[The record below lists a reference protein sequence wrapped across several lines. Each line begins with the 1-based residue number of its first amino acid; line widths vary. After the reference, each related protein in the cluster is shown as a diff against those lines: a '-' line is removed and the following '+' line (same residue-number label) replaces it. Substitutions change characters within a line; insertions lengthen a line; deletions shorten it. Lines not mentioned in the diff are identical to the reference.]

1 MLESMQIRKHLSS
14 FQIIIIGFASVVL
27 IGALLLMLPISTK
40 ERVVAPF
47 NLALFTSISSV
58 CVTGL
63 VMVDTATYWS
73 IFGQVIILILIQIGG
88 LGVISFVSAFVLLV
102 GKKFSLRQRTTFQES
117 IAADKMSGLA
127 KLIKFVFVT
136 TFIVES
142 IGALVMMPVFII
154 DHGPIGVWMAIF
166 HSVSAFCN
174 AGFDILGSSNNQFQS
189 LTSYSSN
196 PFVCITIM
204 VLIVFGGIG
213 FLTWNDFK
221 INKFKLRNYRMQSKI
236 ILLTTSILILVP
248 AIYFFFVDFSN
259 LSLGERILSSLFQ
272 SITPRTAGFNSVDL
286 TQMSESSQGLMIVLM
301 LIGGSP
307 GSTAGGMKTTTI
319 AILILNA
326 LAVFRKKEDV
336 QAFGRRVDIS
346 TISSASTILIM
357 YVVLF
362 LAGGILISEVENLPL
377 KECMFETSSALGTVG
392 LSLGITPKL
401 GIISQIILM
410 ILMFLGRVGG
420 LTLIYATLSSKNKNI
435 SKFPQERITV
445 G

>member
-346 TISSASTILIM
+346 TISSASTILMM